1 MSGLKGIKME
11 LNRSNMKKLM
21 LLTAFAIAFY
31 LGLKNI
37 YRFSELANFLV
48 GILQPILLGLAITF
62 ILNVLMRQVEM
73 RLFAPLNKRYTKNWP
88 KVRRTVS
95 IFITLMLVAGIIAL
109 VLLIVVP
116 ELVRTITS
124 LTSRVPTFFNELQ
137 GKIAY
142 VEKKYPYIGQY
153 LKTVNIDWTS
163 VSQMIAAYGQ
173 NIGRMVVNST
183 VTVTTNVA
191 RTAVTFIL
199 AFVISIN
206 ILAQKE
212 KLMGQAKRVLYAYLP
227 RKRTDAFLRICSLTN
242 QAFSNFIVGQCTEAC
257 ILGTLCFIGMSIFGF
272 PFAALVSVIVAF
284 CALIPI
290 IGAMLSVIIGSL
302 LILIVSPIQAIWFA
316 VFFLVLQQLEGN
328 LIYPRVV
335 GSKVGL
341 PALWVLIAVTI
352 GGNACGI
359 IGMVLNIPICSVLY
373 TLLREN
379 VEKRLGKS
387 RVQKADETEK

>member
-1 MSGLKGIKME
+1 
-11 LNRSNMKKLM
+11 
-21 LLTAFAIAFY
+21 
-31 LGLKNI
+31 
-37 YRFSELANFLV
+37 
-48 GILQPILLGLAITF
+48 
-62 ILNVLMRQVEM
+62 
-73 RLFAPLNKRYTKNWP
+73 
-88 KVRRTVS
+88 
-95 IFITLMLVAGIIAL
+95 
-109 VLLIVVP
+109 
-116 ELVRTITS
+116 
-124 LTSRVPTFFNELQ
+124 
-137 GKIAY
+137 
-142 VEKKYPYIGQY
+142 
-153 LKTVNIDWTS
+153 
-163 VSQMIAAYGQ
+163 
-173 NIGRMVVNST
+173 
-183 VTVTTNVA
+183 
-191 RTAVTFIL
+191 
-199 AFVISIN
+199 
-206 ILAQKE
+206 
-212 KLMGQAKRVLYAYLP
+212 
-227 RKRTDAFLRICSLTN
+227 
-242 QAFSNFIVGQCTEAC
+242 
-257 ILGTLCFIGMSIFGF
+257 MSIFGF

>member
-1 MSGLKGIKME
+1 
-11 LNRSNMKKLM
+11 MKKLM
-21 LLTAFAIAFY
+21 LLTAFAITFY

-37 YRFSELANFLV
+37 YRFSELASFLT
-48 GILQPILLGLAITF
+48 GILEPILLGLAITF

-88 KVRRTVS
+88 KVRRAVS
-95 IFITLMLVAGIIAL
+95 IFITLMLFAGIIAL
-109 VLLIVVP
+109 ILLIVVP

-124 LTSRVPTFFNELQ
+124 LTSKVPPFFNDLQ
-137 GKIAY
+137 NSIARI
-142 VEKKYPYIGQY
+142 EKKYPYIGQY
-153 LKTVNIDWTS
+153 IKTVNIDWTS
-163 VSQMIAAYGQ
+163 ISQMIAAYGQ
-173 NIGRMVVNST
+173 KIGRTLVDST
-183 VTVTTNVA
+183 VTVTTGVA
-191 RTAVTFIL
+191 HTAVTLIL
-199 AFVISIN
+199 GFVIAIN

-212 KLMGQAKRVLYAYLP
+212 KLMAQAKRVLYAYLP
-227 RKRTDAFLRICSLTN
+227 RKKTEAFLRICSLTN

-257 ILGTLCFIGMSIFGF
+257 ILGMLCFIGMSIIGF

-335 GSKVGL
+335 GSRVGL
-341 PALWVLIAVTI
+341 PPLWVLIAVTI
-352 GGNACGI
+352 GGNAFGI
-359 IGMVLNIPICSVLY
+359 IGMILNIPICSVLY

-379 VEKRLGKS
+379 VEKRLGKARIPS
-387 RVQKADETEK
+387 LDETEK